1 MGADHLVSC
10 TPSKDGVKR
19 PSIHSKAR
27 NFCRRLGPVRA
38 ALAAAVLTSIT
49 AISVQTQ
56 AAEPS
61 AGGGLIAGILQKRLA
76 ELASVFAAQDP
87 QSSASAVSERY
98 AMGGHEASDGPRL
111 SADIGEHLAANFSPE
126 RCPAGADIKSY
137 DIAAVATRIYMN
149 RYGDNDPEGRLYTAI
164 ENVDAVIALGQASPD
179 DGFGVS
185 LGQGADLIQPLTLR
199 VNVGDCLRIS
209 LTNLLE
215 AATSFHVHGADLIV
229 AATGQPALSTNPDA
243 IALPGTN
250 VAYEWYVDPAYYS
263 ENTHYA
269 HPHGPSA
276 RFQVTHGLFGA
287 VIVEPQGSEYLDPRS
302 GEPLCEKID
311 ATGVMACRNSWD
323 AVISP
328 GEGADFREFAMFYHE
343 VGNENFN
350 ASDRNGE
357 ELPAIEPITVTYKP
371 AGRAINYRSEPF
383 SNRLVDQDAA
393 HQSFYGRFQPDV
405 ALAYSS
411 YTFGDPTTPIPQSYL
426 GDPVKFRLIHGGSE
440 TFHVPH
446 LHGGGVQWQRQP
458 DMGVGEDNYVPLNAG
473 LTKQFAASMPSS
485 STDSQSMGPSETY
498 DLEIGCGSGG
508 CQQSVGDFLFHCH
521 IASHYIAGMWN
532 YWRVYN
538 TLQDADG
545 KTDDLPVVIELPDRQ
560 GQFERAATSE
570 ELIGKTVAFSG
581 ETVSVDETTLA
592 LLIETQLPPQGQRR
606 DVQDAQVF
614 DWVRQ
619 GNLYLNEPDTEF
631 VWVNYRSDH
640 PGERP
645 PLKFATNTGR
655 LAWPFLQPHLG
666 LRPPFAPYHGP
677 APYLEPLGHIN
688 NEPALPGANG
698 PSSLC
703 PEGAPRRF
711 FKIHAI
717 QLEIDISKRDDLKT
731 GMLYVLKEDEARVRA
746 TQDLKV
752 PLAIRA
758 NQGDCVD
765 IVLVNEITGLKS
777 RTRPLPN
784 VDKANIHIH
793 FLQFDVQGSDGVPT
807 GGAFEQAP
815 RPFAK
820 NGLATGLQSDA
831 GPGTSRLLV
840 GSGSL
845 FHPGTVVAV
854 GIDQNSDVFETVRI
868 AAIEGDELIL
878 DAPLQNAHAAGELVS
893 AEFVRYRWYVARQNG
908 AVYFHDHVDA
918 LRRWGRGLFG
928 ALIAEPRGATFHDPR
943 SGEEIR
949 SGTMADIH
957 APGEVVPGLNG
968 SFREFVVFLADR
980 TPQDLITI
988 NMRTEPLVQSTRAL
1002 RSSRRRTGPVTR
1014 VFSSDPHGEPFTP
1027 IFEAYAGDPVMM
1039 RVLTAATEDIHS
1051 FIVTGHQF
1059 RTERFQLDSPLTN
1072 SVNVGISERFNAYI
1086 EAAGGPMGRPG
1097 DYLYYSGVGR
1107 HLEAGAWGLM
1117 RVHGG
1122 QTDRLRPLPGHV
1134 PPSQGPAQLSAGEAG
1149 NPCPASAPRRHY
1161 DVDVVPV
1168 AIGVHSGRTFD
1179 NPEIIIGKRYILRGD
1194 PVKSDADADPLVLR
1208 ANAGDCLEINLANRT
1223 NGVASLNIEGANFD
1237 PRGSF
1242 GGMIG
1247 RNPDSS
1253 TRPGE
1258 AKDYR
1263 FFLNGELGALR
1274 MRGYANPF
1282 ANLNG
1287 DLYGALIVEPA
1298 GATYHDPLTNT
1309 NLESGVA
1316 ALIRLPDGSFFRE
1329 FVTLFADQDH
1339 RFGRFVMPYF
1349 EVVQGEVAVN
1359 FNRAPFE
1366 RRLRRLGR
1374 RPDDPRK
1381 ARLFDEELHGLP
1393 ATGVFLAEAGDQIRF
1408 RVIGADT
1415 EQIPVFSVEGH
1426 DWALTPGLAG
1436 SDIVSSRLV
1445 PASGAMTFELRRAGG
1460 PAGRAGDYLWSNH
1473 RLPYME
1479 AGQWGLL
1486 RVVPPVTNRALGPRR
1501 GATLYTQLKL

>member
-1 MGADHLVSC
+1 MGVDHLVSRDFQSHGISQ
-10 TPSKDGVKR
+10 TENYSKIGE
-19 PSIHSKAR
+19 
-27 NFCRRLGPVRA
+27 FRRCFSRICLGLVPFLLVSA
-38 ALAAAVLTSIT
+38 Q
-49 AISVQTQ
+49 IS

-61 AGGGLIAGILQKRLA
+61 ASRGLIADVLQQRLA
-76 ELASVFAAQDP
+76 DQAPAP
-87 QSSASAVSERY
+87 SSAEEYAQEYAQEY
-98 AMGGHEASDGPRL
+98 AMAAHEASDGPRL
-111 SADIGEHLAANFSPE
+111 GADMGEHLAANFGAES
-126 RCPAGADIKSY
+126 CPVGAEIKTY

-164 ENVDAVIALGQASPD
+164 ENVDAVRALGQATPEEN
-179 DGFGVS
+179 FGVS

-199 VNVGDCLRIS
+199 VNVGDCLRVS

-215 AATSFHVHGADLIV
+215 TATSFHVHGADLVV
-229 AATGQPALSTNPDA
+229 AETGSPALSTNPDA
-243 IALPGTN
+243 IALPGAK
-250 VAYEWYVDPAYYS
+250 VSYEWYVDPAYYS

-269 HPHGPSA
+269 HPHGPAA

-287 VIVEPQGSEYLDPRS
+287 VIVEPEGSDYLDPRS
-302 GEPLCEKID
+302 GDALCRD
-311 ATGVMACRNSWD
+311 TGAPGEMVCRNSWD

-328 GEGADFREFAMFYHE
+328 GDGADFREYAMFYHE

-350 ASDRNGE
+350 ASNRDGE

-383 SNRLVDQDAA
+383 SNRLIDQDAA

-458 DMGVGEDNYVPLNAG
+458 DIGVNENNYVPLNAG

-485 STDSQSMGPSETY
+485 ATDSQSLGPSETY

-538 TLQDADG
+538 TLQDEAG
-545 KTDDLPVVIELPDRQ
+545 KTDDLALVIELPDRR
-560 GQFERAATSE
+560 GLFERGVTSE
-570 ELIGKTVAFSG
+570 GLIGETVAFAG
-581 ETVSVDETTLA
+581 QTTLVDETNLA
-592 LLIETQLPPQGQRR
+592 PLIEGQLPPQGQRR

-614 DWVRQ
+614 DWARD
-619 GNLYLNEPDTEF
+619 GNLYLNEPDTEL
-631 VWVNYRSDH
+631 VWVNYRSEQ
-640 PGERP
+640 PGVRP
-645 PLKFATNTGR
+645 PFRFATDTGR

-677 APYLEPLGHIN
+677 APYLEPLGHTN
-688 NEPALPGANG
+688 NEPAAPGANG
-698 PSSLC
+698 LASLC

-717 QLEIDISKRDDLKT
+717 QLGIDITKRDDLRT

-746 TQDLKV
+746 NQDLKV

-765 IVLVNEITGLKS
+765 IVLVNELTGLSS

-807 GGAFEQAP
+807 GAAFEQAP

-820 NGLATGLQSDA
+820 NDLAVALQADA
-831 GPGTSRLLV
+831 GSGTSRLRV
-840 GSGSL
+840 RSGEL
-845 FHPGTVVAV
+845 FHAGTIVAV
-854 GIDQNSDVFETVRI
+854 GIDQATDIFETVRI
-868 AAIEGDELIL
+868 AAIEGNELVL
-878 DAPLQNAHAAGELVS
+878 DAPLQNNHAVGEQVS

-928 ALIAEPRGATFHDPR
+928 ALIAEPTGATYHDPR

-957 APGEVVPGLNG
+957 APGEVVPGLVG
-968 SFREFVVFLADR
+968 SFREFVLFLADR
-980 TPQDLITI
+980 TPQDLISI
-988 NMRTEPLVQSTRAL
+988 NLRAEPLVQSSRAL
-1002 RSSRRRTGPVTR
+1002 RSSRRRTGPVNR
-1014 VFSSDPHGEPFTP
+1014 VFASDPHGEPFTP
-1027 IFEAYAGDPVMM
+1027 ILEAYAGDPIMM

-1051 FIVTGHQF
+1051 LIVTGHQF
-1059 RTERFQLDSPLTN
+1059 RTERFQPNSPLTN

-1086 EAAGGPMGRPG
+1086 AAAGGPTGRPG
-1097 DYLYYSGVGR
+1097 DYLYYGGVGR
-1107 HLEAGAWGLM
+1107 HLEAGAWGLL

-1122 QTDRLRPLPGHV
+1122 LTERLMPLPDNQ
-1134 PPSQGPAQLSAGEAG
+1134 PPATDPAPLAQGEPG
-1149 NPCPASAPRRHY
+1149 NPCPVAAPMRVY
-1161 DVDVVPV
+1161 DVDVVPL
-1168 AIGVHSGRTFD
+1168 AIGVSSGRTFEP
-1179 NPEIIIGKRYILRGD
+1179 PEVIIGKRYVLSGD
-1194 PVKSDADADPLVLR
+1194 PVLPDTEGDPLVLR
-1208 ANAGDCLEINLANRT
+1208 ANAGDCLEIHLSNRS

-1253 TRPGE
+1253 TKAGE
-1258 AKDYR
+1258 RKTYR
-1263 FFLNGELGALR
+1263 FYLNGELGALR
-1274 MRGYANPF
+1274 IRGYANPF
-1282 ANLNG
+1282 NNLNG
-1287 DLYGALIVEPA
+1287 DLYGALIVEPE
-1298 GATYHDPLTNT
+1298 GATYHDPITNT
-1309 NLESGVA
+1309 EIESGVA
-1316 ALIRLPDGSFFRE
+1316 ALVRLADGSYFRE

-1349 EVVQGEVAVN
+1349 EVVQGEVGVN
-1359 FNRAPFE
+1359 YNNAPLD
-1366 RRLRRLGR
+1366 RRYSRLGR
-1374 RPDDPRK
+1374 QPDDPRK
-1381 ARLFDEELHGLP
+1381 ALLFDEDLHGLP
-1393 ATGVFLAEAGDQIRF
+1393 ATGVFLAEAGDQVRF
-1408 RVIGADT
+1408 RVVGADA

-1445 PASGAMTFELRRAGG
+1445 PASGTINVALRKAGG
-1460 PAGRAGDYLWSNH
+1460 PAGRTGDYLWANH

-1486 RVVPPVTNRALGPRR
+1486 RVLPPTETRALGPRR
-1501 GATLYTQLKL
+1501 GAHLYTQLKL